1 MNEFVILSD
10 SCCDLSKENR
20 EKYGIEYAA
29 MRVMYD
35 DNGAAK
41 DIPAD
46 LDWKELG
53 FKKFYDMMR
62 AGTRFRTAQV
72 NAPEFEEIFAKYAA
86 EGKDVLYIAC
96 SSALSSSYKQ
106 SLIAKDAVTKKYPDA
121 KIICVDS
128 RNSCHGLGMM
138 CLAASDMR
146 AEGKSAEETAEYIEK
161 HKLEVNQFVTVDS
174 LTYLKRAG
182 RVSVMS
188 AVFGG
193 LLQVKPILISD
204 VTGQNLAVE
213 KVKGRKNSL
222 VRVADLVAENITEH
236 DYQRMFV
243 VHADCEEEAK
253 ALRELIVERLS
264 DKDIKID
271 IEPIG
276 PIIGASAGPAT
287 VGAYF
292 FGKEVTAGGNAQ

>member
-1 MNEFVILSD
+1 MNEFAILSD

-20 EKYGIEYAA
+20 EKYGIDYAP

-35 DNGAAK
+35 DKDTAK

-46 LDWKELG
+46 LDWKEIG
-53 FKKFYDMMR
+53 FKQFYDMMR

-72 NAPEFEEIFAKYAA
+72 NAPEFEAVFEKYAE
-86 EGKDVLYIAC
+86 EGKDVLYLSC

-106 SLIAKDAVTKKYPDA
+106 SLIAKDAVLQKYPEA
-121 KIICVDS
+121 KIFCVDS

-146 AEGKSAEETAEYIEK
+146 AEGKSAEETAEYLEA
-161 HKLEVNQFVTVDS
+161 HKQEVNQFVTVDS

-182 RVSVMS
+182 RVSAMS

-213 KVKGRKNSL
+213 KIKGRKNSL
-222 VRVADLVAENITEH
+222 VRIADLVAQNITEH
-236 DYQRMFV
+236 EYQRIFV
-243 VHADCEEEAK
+243 VHADCEDEAK
-253 ALRELIVERLS
+253 ILRDLIRTRLTN
-264 DKDIKID
+264 KEMNID

-287 VGAYF
+287 IGAYF
-292 FGKEVTAGGNAQ
+292 FGKEVTVGGNK

>member
-1 MNEFVILSD
+1 MSEFIILSD

-35 DNGAAK
+35 DNGTAK

-53 FKKFYDMMR
+53 FKQFYDMMR
-62 AGTRFRTAQV
+62 DGTRFRTSQV
-72 NAPEFEEIFAKYAA
+72 NAPVFEEIFTKYAEA
-86 EGKDVLYIAC
+86 KKDVLYISC

-106 SLIAKDAVTKKYPDA
+106 SLIAKEAVLKKYPDA
-121 KIICVDS
+121 KIYLVDS
-128 RNSCHGLGMM
+128 LNSCHGLGIM

-146 AEGKSAEETAEYIEK
+146 AEGKSAEETAGYIEK
-161 HKLEVNQFVTVDS
+161 HKLEVNQLATVDS

-222 VRVADLVAENITEH
+222 VRIADLVKENITEH
-236 DYQRMFV
+236 DYQRLFV
-243 VHADCEEEAK
+243 VHADCEDEAK
-253 ALRELIVERLS
+253 TLKDMISERLG
-264 DKDIKID
+264 KDVKID
-271 IEPIG
+271 IQPIG
-276 PIIGASAGPAT
+276 PIIGASTGPAT
-287 VGAYF
+287 VAAYF
-292 FGKEVTAGGNAQ
+292 FGKEVTAGGKE